1 MIDFENYQ
9 NVYRFLEKQ
18 ELNNFEIEQ
27 GVKIIDKDTF
37 LNSHNAIITNT
48 KPKIA
53 EIAFKRILKIYNK
66 LRNESRSPERE

>member
-27 GVKIIDKDTF
+27 GIKIIDKDKF
-37 LNSHNAIITNT
+37 LNNHNAIITNA

>member
-1 MIDFENYQ
+1 MIDLENYQ
-9 NVYRFLEKQ
+9 NVYRFLESN
-18 ELNNFEIEQ
+18 ELENFEIEK
-27 GVKIIDKDTF
+27 GIKIIDKDKF
-37 LNSHNAIITNT
+37 LNSHNAVITNA